1 MTAVAQQSKSAITLK
16 GSADIL
22 CEYLGNLK
30 CNSFSEVR
38 IDQST
43 TISDF
48 GINSILFQRGI
59 YPPEQFK
66 PIENYG
72 LTILMSQDNKI
83 REFLSTTLTQLN
95 AWLVERIVNKVALV
109 ITNVKTLEVLERWD
123 FNVEYE
129 GDAKDNSQTSDKPV
143 KQIRNEIRDVLKQIA
158 SSVSYLPL
166 LDCLCSFDIQIYTKD
181 NVNLPDQWADAQP
194 ANIIN
199 AQCVKMRS
207 FSTNIH
213 KMETAVTY
221 KNYD

>member
-1 MTAVAQQSKSAITLK
+1 MVR
-16 GSADIL
+16 L
-22 CEYLGNLK
+22 C
-30 CNSFSEVR
+30 CNFL
-38 IDQST
+38 
-43 TISDF
+43 DF

-66 PIENYG
+66 RTENYG
-72 LTILMSQDNKI
+72 LTILMSEDSKI
-83 REFLSTTLTQLN
+83 KEFLSTTLSQLKE
-95 AWLVERIVNKVALV
+95 WLVERIVKKVALV

-129 GDAKDNSQTSDKPV
+129 GDITDNSVQTSNKPL
-143 KQIRNEIRDVLKQIA
+143 KQIQNEIRAVLTQITA
-158 SSVSYLPL
+158 SVTYLPL

-181 NVNLPDQWADAQP
+181 NVNLPKEWADAQP
-194 ANIIN
+194 ANITN

-221 KNYD
+221 KTN